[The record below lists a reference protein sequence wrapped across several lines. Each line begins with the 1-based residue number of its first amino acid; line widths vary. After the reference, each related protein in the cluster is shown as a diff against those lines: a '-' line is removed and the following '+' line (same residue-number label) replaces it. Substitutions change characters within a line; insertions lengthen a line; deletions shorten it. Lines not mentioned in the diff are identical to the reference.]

1 LIDHRAIV
9 RALRQRDLPGLL
21 MLHSEINAVV
31 CEQTKKMLRAQA
43 AIAAAA
49 QSVET
54 KEEEVITSF

>member
-1 LIDHRAIV
+1 
-9 RALRQRDLPGLL
+9 

-54 KEEEVITSF
+54 KEEEVIRSF